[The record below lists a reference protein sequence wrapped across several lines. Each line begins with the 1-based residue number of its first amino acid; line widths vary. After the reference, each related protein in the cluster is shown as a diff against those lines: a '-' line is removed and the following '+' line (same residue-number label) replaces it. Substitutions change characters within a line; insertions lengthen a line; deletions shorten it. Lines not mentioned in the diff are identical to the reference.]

1 MLEDH
6 ACVKRATRGRLGC
19 RTSCTGLYADVN
31 HNRPEEFEEQ
41 AKLDVIMN
49 QYSQYKSSFA
59 KNLKFDPN
67 MANLSIYYTIMKCNN
82 H

>member
-19 RTSCTGLYADVN
+19 RTSCTGLYADVA

-59 KNLKFDPN
+59 RNLKFDPN
-67 MANLSIYYTIMKCNN
+67 MANLSIYYTTMKCNN